1 MILALAGGVG
11 GAKLA
16 QGLAMR
22 CAPADLLVVVN
33 TGDDFVHL
41 GLEISPDL
49 DTVMYWLAGLN
60 DRARGW
66 GMANET
72 WQFIAALERLG
83 GPAWFMLGDR
93 DIATHIERTRLLARG
108 ETLSEV
114 TEHLSARLGL
124 RHRTRVKTSRGELAF
139 QDYFVRRQCE
149 PRVTGLDYDGAA
161 AARPSAAFDQTLA
174 RDDLDAIVICPSN
187 PLLSVEP
194 ILALSGVR
202 ARIEAHR
209 APVIAVSPIVGG
221 QAIKGPAAKI
231 LRELGREPSA
241 LEIARHY
248 AGLIDGLVIDDMDAD
263 LTSAI
268 EALGLQVAV
277 AATVMKTPADQE
289 RLAQTTLKFAAATSR
304 ARRH

>member
-1 MILALAGGVG
+1 M
-11 GAKLA
+11 
-16 QGLAMR
+16 
-22 CAPADLLVVVN
+22 
-33 TGDDFVHL
+33 
-41 GLEISPDL
+41 
-49 DTVMYWLAGLN
+49 
-60 DRARGW
+60 
-66 GMANET
+66 
-72 WQFIAALERLG
+72 
-83 GPAWFMLGDR
+83 
-93 DIATHIERTRLLARG
+93 
-108 ETLSEV
+108 
-114 TEHLSARLGL
+114 
-124 RHRTRVKTSRGELAF
+124 
-139 QDYFVRRQCE
+139 
-149 PRVTGLDYDGAA
+149 
-161 AARPSAAFDQTLA
+161 
-174 RDDLDAIVICPSN
+174 
-187 PLLSVEP
+187 
-194 ILALSGVR
+194 SGVR